1 MLRNDLANAGGF
13 SQKEP
18 NYGDIHS
25 KTIVEHET
33 AGNEI
38 IASSIS
44 AWAIAT
50 LVRQNRLVLSMNVN
64 SWFAALAQIEAVRF
78 VAVDAEIA
86 TKSVDLPGDFHKD
99 LADRVIMA
107 TAREF
112 AVPLVTKDASIRA
125 CARLKTIW

>member
-1 MLRNDLANAGGF
+1 MLRNDLANAAGF

-18 NYGDIHS
+18 NYGDIYS

-50 LVRQNRLVLSMNVN
+50 LARRKRLVLSMNVN
-64 SWFAALAQIEAVRF
+64 SWPAALAQIEDVRF

-86 TKSVDLPGDFHKD
+86 TKSVDLAGDFHKD
-99 LADRVIMA
+99 LADRVNMA
-107 TAREF
+107 TAREL
-112 AVPLVTKDASIRA
+112 AVPLVTKDARIRA
-125 CARLKTIW
+125 CAHLKTIW